1 MLLRSLAAIAAVSL
15 ITLTTVPTPAWAQ
28 GDGEEGR
35 GRGRGG
41 ERGGPGGE
49 RGGPG
54 GRFGGGPGG
63 PGGMMGGMMGG
74 MGRGGDMLL
83 LQLLQAEQVQTEI
96 ELMPDQKESLVKLAE
111 RQRGERPQFNF
122 REASDEE
129 RQKYFENMQ
138 AEMAKR
144 AAEAKDQL
152 EEILLPAQFERL
164 EQIAVQARGIMGL
177 TNPET
182 AKKLN
187 LTTEQTEK
195 LRSEMQSFGETT
207 RERLGE
213 VFRSG
218 DREAAR
224 TKMEEIRKELETKL
238 LAVLDE
244 NQKAEFEKMKGE
256 PFEMPAMGGRGPGG
270 PGGPGGERTRGGER
284 GGERTR
290 GEDGGRPAAE

>member
-1 MLLRSLAAIAAVSL
+1 MLLRSLAAIAALSL
-15 ITLTTVPTPAWAQ
+15 VTLTTLPAPAWAQ

-41 ERGGPGGE
+41 ERGE

-74 MGRGGDMLL
+74 MGRGGDMML
-83 LQLLQAEQVQTEI
+83 LQLLQVEQVQTEI

-144 AAEAKDQL
+144 AAEAKEQL

-177 TNPET
+177 ANPET

-224 TKMEEIRKELETKL
+224 AKMEEIRKELETKL
-238 LAVLDE
+238 LAVLDD

-270 PGGPGGERTRGGER
+270 PGSERTRGGER
-284 GGERTR
+284 GGDRPR

>member
-15 ITLTTVPTPAWAQ
+15 ITLATLPAPAWAQ

-35 GRGRGG
+35 GRGR
-41 ERGGPGGE
+41 GGE

-74 MGRGGDMLL
+74 MGRGGDMML
-83 LQLLQAEQVQTEI
+83 LQLLQVEQVQTEI

-144 AAEAKDQL
+144 AAEAKEQL

-177 TNPET
+177 TNAET

-224 TKMEEIRKELETKL
+224 AKMEEIRKELETKL
-238 LAVLDE
+238 LAVLDD

-256 PFEMPAMGGRGPGG
+256 PFEMPAMGGRGA
-270 PGGPGGERTRGGER
+270 GGPGGERTRGGDR
-284 GGERTR
+284 GGDRPR